1 MWVEILE
8 MFSFVFLISIL
19 HHALVLVSLSISS
32 SFYLHRNPF
41 LMLVLLV
48 SSYSKRSQSFVADC
62 LHCSVLHFFL
72 DIHFHLITFSGIRA
86 FVWHFYRF
94 VCVSASWHVSQQIY
108 PSLSLSLFFAY
119 SPCHFT
125 KKRRQRKIA
134 FRSST
139 SRSKQQKLPSC
150 LGIKQ
155 KTEKCRFCVSMAV
168 SNFRSP
174 CRIVSDF

>member
-108 PSLSLSLFFAY
+108 PSLSLSLSFLPARLVMSRRKEGREKLLFARRRRGA
-119 SPCHFT
+119 SNRNFHHVLASN
-125 KKRRQRKIA
+125 KRRRNVA
-134 FRSST
+134 FV
-139 SRSKQQKLPSC
+139 C
-150 LGIKQ
+150 LWLWAIFV
-155 KTEKCRFCVSMAV
+155 RHVAS
-168 SNFRSP
+168 
-174 CRIVSDF
+174 